1 MDKALKFISDQLNQA
16 LRNHFGI
23 SYDSITIG
31 RLKNLDGSLPQEN
44 RNKLV
49 LSLVNISLE
58 NSEKFVTTSIGFAGR
73 GKASAQA
80 PVNMSL
86 YVLLAA
92 NYDDELEGLEFLS
105 NAIEYF
111 HSNALFDQNDSPEMP
126 ENIQRISLEAN
137 TLSFEELESVWNT
150 VGCSALPSMLYK
162 VRVFPAGADN

>member
-1 MDKALKFISDQLNQA
+1 MDKALKFISNQLNQA
-16 LRNHFGI
+16 VKNQFGL
-23 SYDSITIG
+23 SDDLVTIG
-31 RLKNLDGSLPQEN
+31 RLKNLDGSLPQKN
-44 RNKLV
+44 TNKLV

-73 GKASAQA
+73 GKVSAQA

-92 NYDDELEGLEFLS
+92 NYEEELEGLKLLNS
-105 NAIEYF
+105 AIQYF

-126 ENIQRISLEAN
+126 EDIQRISLEAN

-150 VGCSALPSMLYK
+150 LGCCALPSMLYK
-162 VRVFPAGADN
+162 VRILPASPDN